1 MASNPRQTAE
11 HQHLGAMTPP
21 PAQRPRADADYV
33 PPHLRHF
40 VFHSQDDFY
49 VSRHFDPLLL
59 SHLMFEGFLPIASDF
74 QGQCFLLPKLHRQRC
89 VLLLQPGEPQH
100 VPKSVRKRAKK
111 YKLVLNRDFDGV
123 VEGCHEKHGIPWL
136 YPPIVESFKTLFQAG
151 DEGVELFP
159 GRKVRFF
166 TVELY
171 DVATDTLAAGE
182 LGYTVGS
189 VYTSLTGFSKANGAG
204 TVQLH
209 ALSKFLYL
217 AGFKM
222 WDLGMSMDYKMGLG
236 ARDLERDD
244 FLEQLYKWRPHEVL
258 MKLDESKNEGD
269 VRVGV
274 TVKALFDNTRLPTG
288 TDATSEEVKG
298 EKQEE
303 EEKAGNK
310 ADGEKPKLDSSEK
323 KKDAKEHEKEKVEGP
338 TDEKREAGAKRK
350 LSSDEERQGEEKKGK
365 SEADMRSAT
374 EADAQVKE
382 KGVADDHSTS
392 SN

>member
-1 MASNPRQTAE
+1 M
-11 HQHLGAMTPP
+11 
-21 PAQRPRADADYV
+21 PA
-33 PPHLRHF
+33 HLRHF

-59 SHLMFEGFLPIASDF
+59 SHLMYEGFLPIASDF
-74 QGQCFLLPKLHRQRC
+74 QDKCFLLPKLHRQRC
-89 VLLLQPGEPQH
+89 VLLLKPDAPEH
-100 VPKSVRKRAKK
+100 APKIVRKRAKK
-111 YKLVLNRDFDGV
+111 FKLVLNRDFDSV
-123 VEGCHEKHGIPWL
+123 VDGCHEKHGIPWL
-136 YPPIVESFKTLFQAG
+136 YPPIVESFKTLFKAG
-151 DEGVELFP
+151 DDGVELYP

-171 DVATDTLAAGE
+171 NVATDTLAAGE

-189 VYTSLTGFSKANGAG
+189 VYTSLTGFSRANGAG

-236 ARDLERDD
+236 AKDLERDD

-258 MKLDESKNEGD
+258 MKLDESKGEGD
-269 VRVGV
+269 VSVSV
-274 TVKALFDNTRLPTG
+274 AVQALFDNSRPPTG
-288 TDATSEEVKG
+288 AVESNENVKEEQDKKDVAG
-298 EKQEE
+298 EK
-303 EEKAGNK
+303 
-310 ADGEKPKLDSSEK
+310 DI
-323 KKDAKEHEKEKVEGP
+323 KDANEHENEKEDT

-350 LSSDEERQGEEKKGK
+350 LSSEEGLQGEEKKGK
-365 SEADMRSAT
+365 SEADAMPTS

-382 KGVADDHSTS
+382 KGVVDDHSS
-392 SN
+392 STD

>member
-1 MASNPRQTAE
+1 
-11 HQHLGAMTPP
+11 MTPRP
-21 PAQRPRADADYV
+21 PDRRPQRSDAEYV
-33 PPHLRHF
+33 PQHLRHF

-59 SHLMFEGFLPIASDF
+59 SHLMYEGFLPIASDF

-89 VLLLQPGEPQH
+89 VLLIQPHAPEH
-100 VPKSVRKRAKK
+100 VPKIVRKRAKK
-111 YKLVLNRDFDGV
+111 FKLVLNRDFDAV

-151 DEGVELFP
+151 NDGVELYP
-159 GRKVRFF
+159 GSKVRFF

-171 DVATDTLAAGE
+171 DVTTNALVAGE

-189 VYTSLTGFSKANGAG
+189 VYTSLTGFSRANGAG

-236 ARDLERDD
+236 AKDLDRDD
-244 FLEQLYKWRPHEVL
+244 FLEQLYKWRTHETL
-258 MKLDESKNEGD
+258 MKLDESMKEGD

-274 TVKALFDNTRLPTG
+274 VTKTLFDNTRLPTG
-288 TDATSEEVKG
+288 TAKNSEDMKNDNEVSD
-298 EKQEE
+298 
-303 EEKAGNK
+303 KAERGK
-310 ADGEKPKLDSSEK
+310 FEK
-323 KKDAKEHEKEKVEGP
+323 KSDGKKGDMMEAKH
-338 TDEKREAGAKRK
+338 EAGAKRK
-350 LSSDEERQGEEKKGK
+350 LSSDEEQQGEEKKGK
-365 SEADMRSAT
+365 SEGDARPSA
-374 EADAQVKE
+374 EAGAQV
-382 KGVADDHSTS
+382 
-392 SN
+392 